1 MISKL
6 NIHIIVIIFFT
17 TLFSR
22 ECLIDHGNSSR
33 STRPD
38 KDTFAISPSGHFYIH
53 YDIEGSAAPDPL
65 DEDEN
70 GVPDYVDAVGVIA
83 DSAHYVLVDVLGYD
97 EEPFDGE
104 GGYDIYIM
112 SYTAGMYG
120 FCYHDGNGTSYLRID
135 NDYEGY
141 DSIFD
146 LTPIKIMQITVGHEY
161 FHGIQ
166 WGYRFNLSG
175 NVFFYEMS
183 SMWFEDVL
191 ISDGNDYLDGWAVP
205 LLNNPMASFDNT
217 GNGYELALFGHYL
230 SSFLDEKGKGNIYE
244 TTIIREMW
252 EQLGLSTSNAF
263 SAVKHIVDGENYAL
277 TFSEAWIDFIS
288 RNLYNGKYDDMENS
302 FYYYEDQA
310 LINPISTYTSNLS
323 DDVSFSLQL
332 DDESAAISSYS
343 PLESN
348 YILEINH
355 SSENYLGR
363 LALIS
368 NNQNSINNNLF
379 WSNDTSIISAAD
391 EVHFIYGTE
400 EPSQNL
406 NINVQM
412 SQSTQLL
419 GDLNGDGGW
428 NVMDVI
434 ALVNCVMNVNCT
446 DMGYVSDINGDG
458 VWNVMD
464 VVALANCVLAANCE
478 NL

>member
-1 MISKL
+1 
-6 NIHIIVIIFFT
+6 
-17 TLFSR
+17 
-22 ECLIDHGNSSR
+22 
-33 STRPD
+33 
-38 KDTFAISPSGHFYIH
+38 
-53 YDIEGSAAPDPL
+53 
-65 DEDEN
+65 
-70 GVPDYVDAVGVIA
+70 
-83 DSAHYVLVDVLGYD
+83 
-97 EEPFDGE
+97 
-104 GGYDIYIM
+104 
-112 SYTAGMYG
+112 
-120 FCYHDGNGTSYLRID
+120 
-135 NDYEGY
+135 
-141 DSIFD
+141 
-146 LTPIKIMQITVGHEY
+146 
-161 FHGIQ
+161 
-166 WGYRFNLSG
+166 
-175 NVFFYEMS
+175 
-183 SMWFEDVL
+183 
-191 ISDGNDYLDGWAVP
+191 
-205 LLNNPMASFDNT
+205 
-217 GNGYELALFGHYL
+217 
-230 SSFLDEKGKGNIYE
+230 
-244 TTIIREMW
+244 
-252 EQLGLSTSNAF
+252 
-263 SAVKHIVDGENYAL
+263 KHIVDGENYAL

-458 VWNVMD
+458 GWNVMD

>member
-146 LTPIKIMQITVGHEY
+146 LTPMKIMQITVGHEY

-191 ISDGNDYLDGWAVP
+191 ISDGNDYLDGWADP

-252 EQLGLSTSNAF
+252 EQFGLSTSNAF

-302 FYYYEDQA
+302 FY
-310 LINPISTYTSNLS
+310 
-323 DDVSFSLQL
+323 
-332 DDESAAISSYS
+332 
-343 PLESN
+343 
-348 YILEINH
+348 
-355 SSENYLGR
+355 
-363 LALIS
+363 
-368 NNQNSINNNLF
+368 
-379 WSNDTSIISAAD
+379 
-391 EVHFIYGTE
+391 
-400 EPSQNL
+400 
-406 NINVQM
+406 
-412 SQSTQLL
+412 
-419 GDLNGDGGW
+419 
-428 NVMDVI
+428 
-434 ALVNCVMNVNCT
+434 
-446 DMGYVSDINGDG
+446 
-458 VWNVMD
+458 
-464 VVALANCVLAANCE
+464 
-478 NL
+478 